1 MSLLIVIAVIMAA
14 QLSVTTPAIANEAAM
29 NQITISSEYL
39 TEDSDADEN
48 GKAEEQEVFTTECLR
63 NSSWEKLTEMAET
76 PKSSGDDEAIRKL
89 IIQLNCKRE
98 LLSYNMEYRE
108 AKVRLKCDTVEQ
120 YYDQFEK
127 IDLVTKKYK
136 QDCGMGLNMHSKS
149 VVEALMEGEDF
160 IDVHILS
167 KNYDRLMKSPDKIGA
182 DGSVDRG
189 ATIWESAENE
199 GSGKSKKL
207 ESEMS
212 IRINGVAYLDE
223 NGEVTSSYYVKG
235 TEENLEK
242 HSDIEIGLKK
252 KRMIHVCTYDG
263 SDLGWVEPNK
273 VYKIVN
279 LFEW

>member
-1 MSLLIVIAVIMAA
+1 MSLLIVIFVLMAA
-14 QLSVTTPAIANEAAM
+14 QLSVTTPAIASEAEM
-29 NQITISSEYL
+29 NQITISSEEYF
-39 TEDSDADEN
+39 TEDADEN
-48 GKAEEQEVFTTECLR
+48 GKADEQEVFTTECLR
-63 NSSWEKLTEMAET
+63 NSSWEKLTKMAET

-89 IIQLNCKRE
+89 IIQLNRKRE

-108 AKVRLKCDTVEQ
+108 AKVRLECDTVEE
-120 YYDQFEK
+120 YYSQFEK
-127 IDLVTKKYK
+127 IDLVTKKIQK
-136 QDCGMGLNMHSKS
+136 DCGISLKTYNKS
-149 VVEALMEGEDF
+149 VVEAMMEGEDF
-160 IDVHILS
+160 IDVHVVS

-182 DGSVDRG
+182 DGFVDRG

-207 ESEMS
+207 ESEKS
-212 IRINGVAYLDE
+212 IKVNGVAYLDE

-235 TEENLEK
+235 TEDNLEE

-252 KRMIHVCTYDG
+252 KRMLHVCTYDG

>member
-1 MSLLIVIAVIMAA
+1 MSLLIVIAVIM
-14 QLSVTTPAIANEAAM
+14 LSATTTTIASEEAM

-48 GKAEEQEVFTTECLR
+48 GKADEQEVFTTECLR
-63 NSSWEKLTEMAET
+63 NSSWEKLTKMAET

-89 IIQLNCKRE
+89 IIQLNRKRE

-108 AKVRLKCDTVEQ
+108 AKVRLECDTVEE
-120 YYDQFEK
+120 YYKQFEK
-127 IDLVTKKYK
+127 IDLLTKKYK
-136 QDCGMGLNMHSKS
+136 KDCGISLKTYNKS
-149 VVEALMEGEDF
+149 VVEAMMEGEDF
-160 IDVHILS
+160 IDVHVVS

-182 DGSVDRG
+182 DGFVDRG

-207 ESEMS
+207 ESEKS
-212 IRINGVAYLDE
+212 IKVNGVAYLDE

-235 TEENLEK
+235 TEDNLEE

-252 KRMIHVCTYDG
+252 KRMLHVCTYDG

>member
-1 MSLLIVIAVIMAA
+1 MSLLIVIAVIM
-14 QLSVTTPAIANEAAM
+14 LSATTTTIASEEAM
-29 NQITISSEYL
+29 NQITISSEEYF
-39 TEDSDADEN
+39 TEDADEN
-48 GKAEEQEVFTTECLR
+48 GKADEQEVFTTECLR
-63 NSSWEKLTEMAET
+63 NSSWEKLTKMAET

-89 IIQLNCKRE
+89 IIQLNRKRE

-136 QDCGMGLNMHSKS
+136 KDCGVELKTYNKS
-149 VVEALMEGEDF
+149 VVEAMMEEEDF
-160 IDVHILS
+160 IDVYVVS

-182 DGSVDRG
+182 DGFVDRG

-207 ESEMS
+207 ESEKS
-212 IRINGVAYLDE
+212 IKVNGVAYLDE

-235 TEENLEK
+235 TEDNLEE

-252 KRMIHVCTYDG
+252 KRMLHVCTYDG